1 LPVGGRTL
9 DCYEVLGV
17 PRSADDETIRKAY
30 RALARRYHPDVSDD
44 PDAERKFC
52 QVSAAYEVL
61 STRRSRVLYDMLG
74 LATAQGGDGPRDTF
88 ATSRGGQAYAERFSG
103 PFRPRPRPERRRE
116 RRFEVAVDPASA
128 RRGTVRRLRLTT
140 TAACDGCAGSG
151 AAEPRAAHPCG
162 ACGGRGSVQES
173 PVFDSGPALAIRPC
187 GECGGKGRI
196 VVVPCANCGGSGNA
210 QVEREL
216 RVRIPRGARDGDRVR
231 VDGVPDSSAAASVAG
246 EAEDVIVVVRILA
259 PPDLRVVRWAS
270 AGGLA
275 LALAFLALVLRMVI

>member
-1 LPVGGRTL
+1 VGGRTL

-17 PRSADDETIRKAY
+17 PRGADDETIRKAY

-52 QVSAAYEVL
+52 QVTAAYEVL
-61 STRRSRVLYDMLG
+61 STRRSRLLYDMLG
-74 LATAQGGDGPRDTF
+74 LASTRGGNGPGDAF
-88 ATSRGGQAYAERFSG
+88 ATSRRGSSHAERYG
-103 PFRPRPRPERRRE
+103 PLRPRPRTERRPERRL
-116 RRFEVAVDPASA
+116 EVAVDPASA
-128 RRGTVRRLRLTT
+128 RRGILRRVRLTT
-140 TAACDGCAGSG
+140 TAVCDGCGGSG
-151 AAEPRAAHPCG
+151 AGEPAGARVCG

-231 VDGVPDSSAAASVAG
+231 VAGAPVSGAPPGAAG
-246 EAEDVIVVVRILA
+246 EAEDVVVVVRILA
-259 PPDLRVVRWAS
+259 PPDLRVVRLAS
-270 AGGLA
+270 AGGLT
-275 LALAFLALVLRMVI
+275 LALAFLVLVLRMVV